1 MRAIPGTHDEVLLVP
16 LPGHSRGHC
25 GVAVRRADDW
35 LLHCGDAYFHHSEVA
50 PDGDAAP
57 KGLRWFESLVA
68 FDGAQRRANQERLRE
83 LARLALGEVKL
94 ICSHDMADFATM
106 KSEAREAR
114 PAPAPLR
121 PPRLDGALRGAAR
134 RAQQSDARAS
144 RR

>member
-1 MRAIPGTHDEVLLVP
+1 LR
-16 LPGHSRGHC
+16 
-25 GVAVRRADDW
+25 
-35 LLHCGDAYFHHSEVA
+35 DAYFHHSEVE

-57 KGLRWFESLVA
+57 RGLRFFESLVE
-68 FDGAQRRANQERLRE
+68 FDGAQRRANQARLRE

-94 ICSHDMADFATM
+94 ICSHDLVDFAAM

-114 PAPAPLR
+114 PAPTPLR

-134 RAQQSDARAS
+134 PAQQSDARAS